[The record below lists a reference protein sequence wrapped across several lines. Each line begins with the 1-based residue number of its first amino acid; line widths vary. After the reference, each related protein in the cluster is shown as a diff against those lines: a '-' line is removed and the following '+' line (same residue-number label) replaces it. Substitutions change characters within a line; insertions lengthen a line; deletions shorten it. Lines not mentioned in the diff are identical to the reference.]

1 MRTAILAGELTVD
14 DAEGIGRIRSLV
26 QLVPISEARVLSDE
40 EEERTAFEQQRL
52 VNLSRARAVR
62 AARREEQHQHQ
73 VAPWPMLLCAVFT
86 M

>member
-1 MRTAILAGELTVD
+1 M
-14 DAEGIGRIRSLV
+14 

-62 AARREEQHQHQ
+62 AARGKE
-73 VAPWPMLLCAVFT
+73 
-86 M
+86 

>member
-1 MRTAILAGELTVD
+1 MKTAILAGELTVD
-14 DAEGIGRIRSLV
+14 DAEGIGRIRSSV

-62 AARREEQHQHQ
+62 AARLEE
-73 VAPWPMLLCAVFT
+73 
-86 M
+86 